1 MSLINHLKSLSLVA
15 LAGTFVSCA
24 SFQSADQVADY
35 NRDGLVSDAEYKQ
48 YMKQKNIEDRNVYSE
63 STKRRNVT
71 NTVRDVRDTV
81 GAARSTRYLLRHW

>member
-1 MSLINHLKSLSLVA
+1 MTLAHIIKSFSLVA
-15 LAGTFVSCA
+15 VASLLTNCA
-24 SFQSADQVADY
+24 STQSANQVADY

-71 NTVRDVRDTV
+71 NTVRDVRYTV
-81 GAARSTRYLLRHW
+81 GAARSASWMLRHW